1 MTYPGIDDCKR
12 MDQAGPSTPPHQYS
26 DETASG
32 ESRTSQ
38 FAHSGCDFRCGLS
51 IGERRER
58 AVVSDHYDGL
68 GLPRRFVAA
77 HPRRVRRHSRHRDPD
92 GVGSLLKQRNERS
105 DRDVTLHDVA
115 INQSRVT
122 RNRVGWNADLCLE
135 RGQAPV
141 FLHLYFGSVVL

>member
-68 GLPRRFVAA
+68 GFPRRFVAT
-77 HPRRVRRHSRHRDPD
+77 HSRRVRRHSRHRDPD
-92 GVGSLLKQRNERS
+92 GVRSLLKQGNQRS
-105 DRDVTLHDVA
+105 NRDMTLHNVA
-115 INQSRVT
+115 IDQSGMT
-122 RNRVGWNADLCLE
+122 RDRIERNTDLCLE
-135 RGQAPV
+135 RGETPV
-141 FLHLYFGSVVL
+141 FLHLDVRSVVL